1 MLVLVLAFGVAF
13 VDQLTKYLIWR
24 NMLVGEARTVIPGLF
39 SLRFVQNTGAA
50 WGMFAGFSSWL
61 VFLSVLMLVLILV
74 FRKAFL
80 ADTVIH
86 RIALGLMIAGIVG
99 NLMDRIRFGYVVDFL
114 DFYLGQHHFPAFN
127 VADSAI
133 CVGVGL
139 YLYSRQARNASHGG
153 TRTS

>member
-1 MLVLVLAFGVAF
+1 MLVLCLALGITL
-13 VDQLTKYLIWR
+13 VDQLTKYLVWR
-24 NMLVGEARTVIPGLF
+24 NMLVGEAKVVVPGLF

-50 WGMFAGFSSWL
+50 WGMLSGFGSWL
-61 VFLSVLMLVLILV
+61 VLLSVLMLILILA

-80 ADTVIH
+80 ADTLVH

-99 NLMDRIRFGYVVDFL
+99 NLVDRIRLGYVVDFL

-139 YLYSRQARNASHGG
+139 YLCSRHARNESRPGMSG
-153 TRTS
+153 S